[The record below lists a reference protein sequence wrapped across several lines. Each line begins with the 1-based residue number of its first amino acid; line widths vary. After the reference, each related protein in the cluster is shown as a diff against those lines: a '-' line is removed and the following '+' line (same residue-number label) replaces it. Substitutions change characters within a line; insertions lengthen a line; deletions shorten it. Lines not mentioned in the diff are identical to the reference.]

1 MCSEKRKTRV
11 SENNFLYYKKY
22 QILLK
27 LIKPLCLFTLVHTS
41 YKQMFILFF
50 WRDQKLYSNKIQ
62 TLKQVNFLKLSYSVF
77 IKQML
82 IWKFEMFLI
91 YFLYF

>member
-1 MCSEKRKTRV
+1 
-11 SENNFLYYKKY
+11 
-22 QILLK
+22 
-27 LIKPLCLFTLVHTS
+27 
-41 YKQMFILFF
+41 MFILFF